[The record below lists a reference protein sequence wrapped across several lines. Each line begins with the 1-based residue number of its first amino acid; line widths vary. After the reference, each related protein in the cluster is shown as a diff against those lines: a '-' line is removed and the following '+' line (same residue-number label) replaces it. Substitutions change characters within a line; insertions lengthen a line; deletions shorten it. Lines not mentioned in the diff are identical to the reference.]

1 MKHPVHNFAHD
12 GVITVSRVVPKPA
25 FGIEDLQGP
34 GAKRAA
40 PLSWAKPWPVTPF
53 RACRSAGKPAELK
66 YPGEAY

>member
-1 MKHPVHNFAHD
+1 MKHPVHNFAHG

-40 PLSWAKPWPVTPF
+40 PAVMGKAMACHPF
-53 RACRSAGKPAELK
+53 
-66 YPGEAY
+66 PGM